1 MIVLL
6 SCNHKK
12 RDDMEKTIL
21 QIEGI
26 NANEFLTRFEA
37 LEKGL
42 EQLKNV
48 LTPQNKGKENEDF
61 ITRTETAKL
70 LKVTVATVS
79 DWAKKKVLKSYKCGN
94 RVYFKRSEINEA
106 IQKGGIL

>member
-1 MIVLL
+1 
-6 SCNHKK
+6 
-12 RDDMEKTIL
+12 MEKTIL

-48 LTPQNKGKENEDF
+48 LTPQNKGKENEGQGEEPF
-61 ITRTETAKL
+61 
-70 LKVTVATVS
+70 V
-79 DWAKKKVLKSYKCGN
+79 
-94 RVYFKRSEINEA
+94 
-106 IQKGGIL
+106 